1 MHVDCCFNAHAVRL
15 GDRADTL
22 RTPSHGSPYRDR
34 VTSGNRK
41 GSSVVLMS
49 EPRDPRPPS
58 RPAGPP
64 PGTWV
69 IGHVKGIQLTMRV
82 TWLPVAVLLA
92 VSFSTVI
99 GRQFPYLGSWRY
111 VASFAFVVA
120 FTLSILIHELAHA
133 LVALRFKIPVSEI
146 NLGFFAAGTH
156 IEGERKTPFEE
167 FAISV
172 VGPVASLIVGGASL
186 LIARAMNEG
195 VAEVALFE
203 LAVANLIV
211 GATNL
216 LPGLPLDG
224 GWVLRAAV
232 WKVSGNMHTGTIAA
246 AWAGRLLAI
255 AVLAAPVFLEEVLN
269 RPPGIFDF
277 VIALAVGFFLW
288 MGSTTALM
296 QARLHRKLPALQVRT
311 LARRAIA
318 VHASTPVSEAI
329 RLAGEQQAGA
339 VVVIDGDGKPHAL
352 VSEQAVNAV
361 VPAQRPWTTVGEVSR
376 TIGAG
381 QILGVNDTG
390 EEILATLRA
399 RPASEY
405 LVLDANGQVYGVLAA
420 ADVERAFRAR

>member
-1 MHVDCCFNAHAVRL
+1 
-15 GDRADTL
+15 
-22 RTPSHGSPYRDR
+22 
-34 VTSGNRK
+34 
-41 GSSVVLMS
+41 
-49 EPRDPRPPS
+49 
-58 RPAGPP
+58 
-64 PGTWV
+64 V
-69 IGHVKGIQLTMRV
+69 IGRVKGIQLTMRV

-92 VSFSTVI
+92 FSFSAVI
-99 GRQFPYLGSWRY
+99 GQQFPYLGNWRY

-133 LVALRFKIPVSEI
+133 LVALRFKIPVTEI

-172 VGPVASLIVGGASL
+172 VGPVASLIVGGATFFA
-186 LIARAMNEG
+186 ARALNEG

-224 GWVLRAAV
+224 GWVLRAVV
-232 WKVSGNMHTGTIAA
+232 WKLSGNMHTGTIAA

-255 AVLAAPVFLEEVLN
+255 AVLAAPVFLEQVLN
-269 RPPGIFDF
+269 RPPGVLDF

-288 MGSTTALM
+288 MGSTTSLM
-296 QARLHRKLPALQVRT
+296 QARLRRKLPALQVRT
-311 LARRAIA
+311 LARRAVA

-361 VPAQRPWTTVGEVSR
+361 APAQRPWTTAGEVSR

-399 RPASEY
+399 HPASEY

-420 ADVERAFRAR
+420 ADVERAFRNR